1 MNNELNAN
9 NNFPKVGLISVDNSG
24 ERLLINY
31 IEKITEIKVISNIN
45 NNFSTNK
52 TSHLNSI
59 DKSWF
64 VHSDYPFSISNKN
77 YIEAEISMAVLL
89 IRNPVDLL
97 MSRILQNNS
106 DDIDQIENLITE
118 WIDFI
123 NFWIEAPIPILIV
136 RYEDIAEEPITVL
149 SQLFK
154 FIFGKSEI
162 EETLIDTKIKSV
174 CATIMDEY
182 KLKDNNQSCKLLE
195 NKNFLIKLQ
204 QKFDEKLLFLMR
216 KFNYEA
222 SDCHWLLD
230 YNLHQIKESITLH
243 SLYDKYE
250 LSNTLTV
257 MSIY

>member
-1 MNNELNAN
+1 MNNELNSN
-9 NNFPKVGLISVDNSG
+9 NNFPKVGLISIDNSG
-24 ERLLINY
+24 EKLLINY
-31 IEKITEIKVISNIN
+31 IEKITEIRVISNIN
-45 NNFSTNK
+45 SNYSTNNI
-52 TSHLNSI
+52 SHINSI

-64 VHSDYPFSISNKN
+64 VHSDYPFSISNQS
-77 YIEAEISMAVLL
+77 YVEADISMAVLL

-97 MSRILQNNS
+97 MSRILQNN
-106 DDIDQIENLITE
+106 IDNIDKIENLINE

-136 RYEDIAEEPITVL
+136 RYEDITEEPITVL
-149 SQLFK
+149 TQLFK

-162 EETLIDTKIKSV
+162 EETLIDTKIKLICTTV
-174 CATIMDEY
+174 MDDFKIKET
-182 KLKDNNQSCKLLE
+182 NQTCKLLE

-204 QKFDEKLLFLMR
+204 QKFDEKLLFLMK

-222 SDCHWLLD
+222 SDFNWLLD
-230 YNLHQIKESITLH
+230 YNLNQIKESITLH
-243 SLYDKYE
+243 SSYDKYE